1 MGELECKGDLSF
13 IIESIGMRRRPAAPD
28 PRTFSRFYAASRRA
42 GLQLAKYVL
51 CPFGLAHDSV
61 GNIVV
66 DHTIALAQGHPDGN
80 LYLCPLTGKPQPTAS
95 VAWYYADCIAYEHD
109 IPVIV
114 LPTRGDFERFGY
126 RYAHSGRTTPEV
138 VHVANLKS
146 EKTSSTYTF
155 PALSAKRLVKE
166 SYGESLCSIL
176 EGVREIRQGPLTFI
190 EFRHESWDGTLN
202 LAYTSKYSSVAQ
214 EIHLYSVALRQ
225 ADSLS
230 EFLCY
235 YRVIES
241 ATRSNGTAWIASSL
255 DALSTHNFG
264 RITIGHEGVRRP
276 RNLLSIWRSRALRR
290 LSVLRRRLGS
300 AAAIATY
307 LYNTNRC
314 GIAHGKTIVRAD
326 ITPSYFEIVRD
337 TCVLKLLARLA
348 IDQKV

>member
-1 MGELECKGDLSF
+1 
-13 IIESIGMRRRPAAPD
+13 MRRRPVAPD
-28 PRTFSRFYAASRRA
+28 PRTFSRFYAASRRT
-42 GLQLAKYVL
+42 GLKLAKYVL
-51 CPFGLAHDSV
+51 CPFGLDSDSV
-61 GNIVV
+61 GNIIV
-66 DHTIALAQGHPDGN
+66 DHTIALAQGHPEGN

-126 RYAHSGRTTPEV
+126 RYAHSGRTTPKV
-138 VHVANLKS
+138 VHVANL
-146 EKTSSTYTF
+146 ENDRTITHTF

-176 EGVREIRQGPLTFI
+176 ESVREIRQGPLTFI
-190 EFRHESWDGTLN
+190 DFRHKSRNGTLN

-241 ATRSNGTAWIASSL
+241 ATQSNGKTWIASSL
-255 DALSTHNFG
+255 DALSLHDFG
-264 RITIGHEGVRRP
+264 NIVIGHNSVGYPR

-290 LSVLRRRLGS
+290 LSVLRHRLGS
-300 AAAIATY
+300 ADAVASY

-314 GIAHGKTIVRAD
+314 GIAHGKVIVRAD
-326 ITPSYFEIVRD
+326 ITPSYFEVVRD
-337 TCVLKLLARLA
+337 TYVLKLLARLA